1 MTLHDIIISNY
12 QIIIIIILMIIGL
25 CIQCI
30 LLGNLIGYNKAIKD
44 FKEIY
49 FGAKKENDTD

>member
-1 MTLHDIIISNY
+1 MTLYEITISNF
-12 QIIIIIILMIIGL
+12 QIIIIILMIIGL

-30 LLGNLIGYNKAIKD
+30 LLGNLIGYGKAMKD